1 MNPFYLIP
9 IAAIL
14 ILFIVDGVVR
24 KKAFSHVQHLYDQHR
39 TDELLDYL
47 NSRYARLLFPVFNRS
62 NMQFK
67 AFAQAG
73 QTEKASDKLQE
84 LLNMKATDEQR
95 SALLASAF
103 EFYLSNDMG
112 KEAKEM
118 LGLIGQARG
127 SEEAVIELT
136 KLYDIKINHSSAYLA
151 EMEQELPFADD
162 ATRRRLQ
169 FLIKLQKENRSAA
182 N

>member
-1 MNPFYLIP
+1 
-9 IAAIL
+9 
-14 ILFIVDGVVR
+14 
-24 KKAFSHVQHLYDQHR
+24 
-39 TDELLDYL
+39 
-47 NSRYARLLFPVFNRS
+47 
-62 NMQFK
+62 
-67 AFAQAG
+67 
-73 QTEKASDKLQE
+73 
-84 LLNMKATDEQR
+84 MKATDEQR